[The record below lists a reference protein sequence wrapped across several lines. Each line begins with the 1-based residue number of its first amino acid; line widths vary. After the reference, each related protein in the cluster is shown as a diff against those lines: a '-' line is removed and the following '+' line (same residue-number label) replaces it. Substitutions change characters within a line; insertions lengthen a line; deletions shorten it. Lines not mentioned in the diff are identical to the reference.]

1 MSTTPAP
8 LGLMSAMREELQAL
22 TDQMAAVQQVQLA
35 GRTFWCGTLAG
46 QPVVAVCSG
55 MGKVAAAT
63 TATLLLDHFG
73 TNRLLFTGVAG
84 GLAPGVRV
92 GDVVVAHSCLQHD
105 MDASPLAPRH
115 VVPGYPSDRWV
126 NDTDWAA
133 NLLQVAQAE
142 LAALPHWLPKAARLE
157 FDLSRAQ
164 AHRGLI
170 VSGDRF
176 VATSTESDT
185 LRQRLPDALVVEME
199 GAAVA
204 QVAHDF
210 GAPFAALRTVSD
222 RADDSAHV
230 DFVRF
235 VHEVACR
242 YSARLVMA
250 WLALDAKLT
259 QK

>member
-1 MSTTPAP
+1 
-8 LGLMSAMREELQAL
+8 MSAMREELQAL
-22 TDQMAAVQQVQLA
+22 TDLMAKVQQVRLA
-35 GRTFWCGTLAG
+35 GRTFWCGTLAD

-63 TATLLLDHFG
+63 TATLLLGHFG
-73 TNRLLFTGVAG
+73 ANRLLFTGVAG

-115 VVPGYPSDRWV
+115 VVPGYLADRWA
-126 NDTDWAA
+126 TDADWSAS
-133 NLLQVAQAE
+133 LRQVAQTE
-142 LAALPHWLPKAARLE
+142 LAALPQWLAPAAQRE
-157 FDLSRAQ
+157 FALHQ
-164 AHRGLI
+164 VQVHHGLVI
-170 VSGDRF
+170 SGDRF
-176 VATSTESDT
+176 VATSAESDA

-210 GAPFAALRTVSD
+210 GVPFAALRTVSD

-242 YSARLVMA
+242 YSARLVMG
-250 WLALDAKLT
+250 WLAL
-259 QK
+259 QKTPN